1 MTRSILLAVL
11 VTLSLA
17 LTACHSEKRDSLPV
31 PPPEGGY
38 PTKGGGG
45 LPQLIDKCSN
55 IKDPALKDK
64 LCPKNLPQ
72 QINK

>member
-45 LPQLIDKCSN
+45 LPQIDKCAN
-55 IKDPALKDK
+55 IKDPALKAK
-64 LCPKNLPQ
+64 LCQKNVLE